1 MRHRER
7 LAGAALVGV
16 TAGIVAVLVHQM
28 LSLFGAN
35 EVASSYRHVAV
46 VPVISAAL
54 VGLVLG
60 LGAIVRCAMSAA
72 DRKSTIARLA
82 KHFTSAPWLAV
93 SAAIAAV
100 AIAIF
105 GLGESVEQLLA
116 FGHLMPALLIVNPL
130 AFALLV
136 AVCSVAAGAF
146 VRTLFL
152 LALGA
157 VSAMV
162 GWLFHRRAVAE
173 FARRAAATAGFIRPF
188 SRIASR
194 TASRRGPP
202 GALHVA

>member
-28 LSLFGAN
+28 LGLFGAG
-35 EVASSYRHVAV
+35 EVASSYHHVAV
-46 VPVISAAL
+46 VPVFAAAL

-60 LGAIVRCAMSAA
+60 LGAIVRRAMSAA
-72 DRKSTIARLA
+72 DRKRTIARLA
-82 KHFTSAPWLAV
+82 GHFTSAPWLAV
-93 SAAIAAV
+93 SMAIAVV

-105 GLGESVEQLLA
+105 GLGESVEQFLA
-116 FGHLMPALLIVNPL
+116 LGHVSLALLIVNPL
-130 AFALLV
+130 AFGLLTT
-136 AVCSVAAGAF
+136 VCSVVAGAF
-146 VRTLFL
+146 VRALFL

-157 VSAMV
+157 VSAIV
-162 GWLFHRRAVAE
+162 EWLFHRRAVAE
-173 FARRAAATAGFIRPF
+173 FARRGVATAAFVLPF

-202 GALHVA
+202 EALHVA